1 MEQNFLMEDREIE
14 EPESLVSPN
23 STKLDIQQSITVQ
36 RDIIAYGDYIE
47 EEQPFTEIVTEHIRG
62 PSAL

>member
-1 MEQNFLMEDREIE
+1 MEQNFLMEDRENE
-14 EPESLVSPN
+14 EPESLISPN

-47 EEQPFTEIVTEHIRG
+47 EE
-62 PSAL
+62 